1 MDRKFLIIQ
10 SLLEILVKEKVVQI
24 IIVKVYRKKV
34 QI

>member
-24 IIVKVYRKKV
+24 IIVKVCRKKV